1 MNPRHPFQTTFA
13 AAVNASQGYRK
24 QMDISAIDQILGSA
38 LRSENPIN
46 TETAMTEILKRVSP
60 ERRDQAFAILENRNK
75 KISEQ
80 QRQKSSKEAYEK
92 AGLDPS
98 IADLDPKIQKSII
111 DLKNKSAENDISK
124 KDSAILARYAAGE
137 EVPVEELS
145 SLSPTSLRSIIA
157 QKKPVFESTGEKIE
171 AERVSQLATEI
182 ESEYKA
188 AQSEDQ
194 RLGRMEEL
202 SKEGNLSTP
211 LMVKTM
217 GVIGLPIGIL
227 GNPDTEEFTKL
238 EADYLRDVSK
248 VFPGGRVTNYEVQA
262 YLKSIP
268 SLVNSEKG
276 RAAIVRNRRLQNKA
290 RKLRYDAYKEVLSEN
305 KGIKPRNMGFLIN
318 EKIGTELQKIE
329 EEFQSG
335 INDSL
340 EKFQQTIKL
349 KDSKGKIYNIP
360 PNKIEEALKDG
371 FSFQ

>member
-1 MNPRHPFQTTFA
+1 MNPRDPFQTTFA

-98 IADLDPKIQKSII
+98 IADLDPKIQK
-111 DLKNKSAENDISK
+111 
-124 KDSAILARYAAGE
+124 
-137 EVPVEELS
+137 
-145 SLSPTSLRSIIA
+145 SIIA